1 MGVLAQHE
9 AMTARELAGVLE
21 LSSVGALHPWIRRL
35 LDWNLVKRAGRTQ
48 ATRYFVEPGV
58 LRDLSFV
65 GSTTLKRIEPHRLVA
80 LIVEYVERYPQS
92 KIGEIHERIGQ
103 EIPRSRIRRSIGR
116 LVESG
121 RLVAEGVKNGTRY
134 RLP

>member
-1 MGVLAQHE
+1 M
-9 AMTARELAGVLE
+9 
-21 LSSVGALHPWIRRL
+21 
-35 LDWNLVKRAGRTQ
+35 
-48 ATRYFVEPGV
+48 
-58 LRDLSFV
+58 LRHLSFV

-80 LIVEYVERYPQS
+80 LIVEDVERYPQS

-121 RLVAEGVKNGTRY
+121 RLLAEGVKNGTRY